1 MSQAGT
7 TRTLPRRLPDGWWL
21 QHPRYRTYVMFAAT
35 GIVLSIVNV
44 VLLLGV
50 GALATSVAA
59 WEAYLA
65 ALGTIPGLLFVLLL
79 LLATVF
85 FALRWVYVGRKIP
98 GAKLGPM
105 PAVSMTVALIA
116 NVAGLVTLWLVVL
129 VLLSGVVV

>member
-1 MSQAGT
+1 MSEAGA

-21 QHPRYRTYVMFAAT
+21 EHPRYRSYVMFAAT

-44 VLLLGV
+44 ILLLGV
-50 GALATSVAA
+50 RALGESVAA

-65 ALGTIPGLLFVLLL
+65 VLGSLPGLLFVLLL

-85 FALRWVYVGRKIP
+85 FALRWVYVGRKVP
-98 GAKLGPM
+98 AVKLGPI
-105 PAVSMTVALIA
+105 PAPSMTVALIA
-116 NVAGLVTLWLVVL
+116 SVAGLVTLWLVVL